1 MYQATRHSRLVHSVY
16 PHLLPFVAQCGG
28 IPFLSV
34 TFQYQH
40 LKGTAIMTTRT
51 HLLPS
56 TFSPALYVTRQILA
70 AVAIVSCCVLLGTN
84 MAKANPP
91 TALINS
97 YNQAAQGD
105 EDKVEDVYQQLTSLI
120 KQQGATP
127 LTLVYLGSTE
137 TLQGRDAFLPW
148 NKMKYVEKGLAT
160 INKGLTLLDSQLTP
174 LVQQER
180 IQGIPESYLTRAL
193 AAATYSSLPD
203 MFNHFERGYDLY
215 LALLTEPQFEQQPF
229 AATAWIYRYAIQASL
244 RANDREQ
251 AQKWM
256 ALMESKDPQN
266 LETETARSLVGQSR
280 G

>member
-1 MYQATRHSRLVHSVY
+1 MANH
-16 PHLLPFVAQCGG
+16 
-28 IPFLSV
+28 INLSSS
-34 TFQYQH
+34 
-40 LKGTAIMTTRT
+40 I
-51 HLLPS
+51 
-56 TFSPALYVTRQILA
+56 FSPFRNMARRILTA
-70 AVAIVSCCVLLGTN
+70 TVIGASCFVLLGSN
-84 MAKANPP
+84 LAKANPP
-91 TALINS
+91 AELINL

-105 EDKVEDVYQQLTSLI
+105 EEKVEQVHQQLNSLI

-127 LTLVYLGSTE
+127 LNLVYLGSTE

-160 INKGLTLLDSQLTP
+160 INKGLTLLDSQLIP

-180 IQGIPESYLTRAL
+180 IQGIPESYLTRAM
-193 AAATYSSLPD
+193 AAVTYSSLPD

-215 LALLTEPQFEQQPF
+215 LALLMDPQFEQQPF

-244 RANDREQ
+244 RANDMDQ

-266 LETETARSLVGQSR
+266 LETETARALVGQSR

>member
-1 MYQATRHSRLVHSVY
+1 MMMNPTCQLFSLYRSARKLTLNKLVVAVMSITSLFFSAT
-16 PHLLPFVAQCGG
+16 
-28 IPFLSV
+28 
-34 TFQYQH
+34 T
-40 LKGTAIMTTRT
+40 TAW
-51 HLLPS
+51 
-56 TFSPALYVTRQILA
+56 
-70 AVAIVSCCVLLGTN
+70 
-84 MAKANPP
+84 ANPP
-91 TALINS
+91 AALISS

-160 INKGLTLLDSQLTP
+160 IDKGLVLLRSELTP
-174 LVQQER
+174 LDQQSR
-180 IQGIPESYLTRAL
+180 VQGIPEGYLTRAV
-193 AAATYSSLPD
+193 AAVTYSSLPD

-244 RANDREQ
+244 RAEDITQ
-251 AQKWM
+251 AQNWL
-256 ALMESKDPQN
+256 ALMENKDPKN
-266 LETETARSLVGQSR
+266 LETITAQALVSQHR
-280 G
+280 GE